1 MSRYVVPVA
10 FLAATLWVGW
20 YNRSHGASKVLLPM
34 VDVVFPQAGPQEL
47 GEHSLQAMIGA
58 TVAVTALTVW
68 EHVRAVRKPSG
79 G

>member
-34 VDVVFPQAGPQEL
+34 VDVVFPQA
-47 GEHSLQAMIGA
+47 MIGA